1 MISVL
6 FAIKAL
12 VVIYPRCVLF
22 DKQQQHPHYRGG
34 NGGAEKPLARSF
46 MSLACINQVES
57 H

>member
-34 NGGAEKPLARSF
+34 NGGAEKPLARSS
-46 MSLACINQVES
+46 MSLASINQVES